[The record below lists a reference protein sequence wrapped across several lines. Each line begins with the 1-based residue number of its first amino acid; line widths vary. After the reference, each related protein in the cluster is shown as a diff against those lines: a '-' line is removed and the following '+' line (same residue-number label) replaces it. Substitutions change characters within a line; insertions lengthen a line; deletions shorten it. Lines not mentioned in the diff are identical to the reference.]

1 MLISSH
7 TDVNGAPL
15 ATSVKSSF
23 ITQTIKLLLLYK
35 KHASPLT
42 NFCNWLQEF
51 ISSNSVY
58 IILGNSNM
66 NAFNDNRRRRNVPS
80 SCNQIVAVL
89 THIFGS
95 LLDHV
100 YVHKEFSKELN
111 MQSVIDTYFSDHDA
125 VKFRFV

>member
-1 MLISSH
+1 MRYFLIFH
-7 TDVNGAPL
+7 VYLQLTEKFQPFTVV
-15 ATSVKSSF
+15 SVIAAGDLFQLPPVGGK
-23 ITQTIKLLLLYK
+23 
-35 KHASPLT
+35 P
-42 NFCNWLQEF
+42 EF